1 MENEKEHTLENKEI
15 SPEQLD
21 NEIRERANQI
31 CIERGA
37 NPGSALQ
44 DWLQAEKE
52 IKIKYNIS

>member
-1 MENEKEHTLENKEI
+1 MENGKEHTLENKEI
-15 SPEQLD
+15 TPEQLD

-31 CIERGA
+31 CVERGA

-52 IKIKYNIS
+52 IKEKYKLS

>member
-1 MENEKEHTLENKEI
+1 MEKNIPQKIT
-15 SPEQLD
+15 PEQLD

-52 IKIKYNIS
+52 IKEKYKLS

>member
-1 MENEKEHTLENKEI
+1 MEKEENNNEKLKKITL
-15 SPEQLD
+15 EQLD

>member
-1 MENEKEHTLENKEI
+1 MENGKEHTLENKEI
-15 SPEQLD
+15 TPEQLD

>member
-1 MENEKEHTLENKEI
+1 MENEKEYTLENKEI
-15 SPEQLD
+15 TPEQLD

-37 NPGSALQ
+37 NPGSALH

-52 IKIKYNIS
+52 IKDKYKLS

>member
-1 MENEKEHTLENKEI
+1 MENEKEHPLENKEI
-15 SPEQLD
+15 TPEQLD

-52 IKIKYNIS
+52 IKEKYKLS

>member
-1 MENEKEHTLENKEI
+1 MENGKEHTLENKEI
-15 SPEQLD
+15 TPEQLD

-52 IKIKYNIS
+52 IKEKYKLS